1 MGKILNKLKVARDLV
16 VTSPANQSAK
26 TARIIA
32 DMINSP
38 LEKIRYSE
46 TIYNFSEDDLIH
58 VIRQIDDNVIKP
70 MVVSYNPALTD
81 LANTT
86 GDTNISNIPTCGV
99 CCLNLNISSWENIN
113 AQCGKLKFFEFPK
126 KHMS

>member
-16 VTSPANQSAK
+16 VTSPANHPAM

-32 DMINSP
+32 DMINSS

-46 TIYNFSEDDLIH
+46 TIYNLSEDDLIH

-70 MVVSYNPALTD
+70 MVVSHNPALTD